1 MQNLREQDG
10 RRAGGHE
17 VYLSPWMHQDVPSDT
32 EVHAE
37 QQLRA
42 DRST

>member
-17 VYLSPWMHQDVPSDT
+17 VYLSPWIYQDIPSDT
-32 EVHAE
+32 EVLAG
-37 QQLRA
+37 Q
-42 DRST
+42 